1 MWQTLGDQWRPPE
14 TTETTGDHRIPVET
28 TETRGDHRRPAEI
41 TGDHWMLVFWGL
53 RRSLWFPVVS
63 GGVQWSS
70 LVYAFSVDLRGFWWS
85 PGVSGGLCG
94 SPVVSGSPR

>member
-1 MWQTLGDQWRPPE
+1 MVRVRVRVRDGRSGLGDSWRLPE
-14 TTETTGDHRIPVET
+14 TTEDHRRPVET

-63 GGVQWSS
+63 SGLGLGLQEFGAAF
-70 LVYAFSVDLRGFWWS
+70 VYALDMFSH
-85 PGVSGGLCG
+85 C
-94 SPVVSGSPR
+94 

>member
-1 MWQTLGDQWRPPE
+1 
-14 TTETTGDHRIPVET
+14 
-28 TETRGDHRRPAEI
+28 
-41 TGDHWMLVFWGL
+41 MLVFWGL